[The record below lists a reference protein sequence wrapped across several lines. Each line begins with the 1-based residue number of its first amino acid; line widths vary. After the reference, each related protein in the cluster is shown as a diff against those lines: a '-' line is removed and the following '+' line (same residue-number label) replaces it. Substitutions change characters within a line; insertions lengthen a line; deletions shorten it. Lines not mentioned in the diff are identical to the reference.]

1 MCLKKTLI
9 VGLLEK
15 IFSYEYKKLISP
27 TADNMLK
34 TTTTKKK
41 NKTEQ
46 NKIPP
51 PTKCKEKWTIYESQ
65 CFRGRA

>member
-9 VGLLEK
+9 VGFLEK

-34 TTTTKKK
+34 TTK
-41 NKTEQ
+41 
-46 NKIPP
+46 
-51 PTKCKEKWTIYESQ
+51 KEKQNRTKQNTTTNKMQGKVDHI
-65 CFRGRA
+65 